1 MVSVEEPV
9 TDTFGQIQE
18 DIWASTFDRGLPMG
32 QYCQGHVEGAVNDV
46 LHGTRTNATRRD

>member
-18 DIWASTFDRGLPMG
+18 DIRASTFDRGLPMG